1 MPLDIFFLCALLALD
16 FNSINSI
23 HNLAVSCVICVLTL
37 SLDGVCLTEQVFFF
51 FFFLLVDN

>member
-51 FFFLLVDN
+51 FYLLIIS

>member
-23 HNLAVSCVICVLTL
+23 HNLAVACVTCVLTL
-37 SLDGVCLTEQVFFF
+37 SLDGVSVLMNKCVFYTS
-51 FFFLLVDN
+51 